1 MKLEA
6 ADVAW
11 VTAVATEVTDVI
23 IDFNL
28 VALSISSNSFLAS
41 SEPVFNCSTFLIKSF
56 KFSPY
61 SSAYSL
67 SKAIALSRLEK
78 APLLPSLRA

>member
-1 MKLEA
+1 MLASSSDWVHIFIKLEA

-11 VTAVATEVTDVI
+11 VTAVTTEVTDVI

-41 SEPVFNCSTFLIKSF
+41 SEPVFNCSIFLIRPS
-56 KFSPY
+56 KFLPY
-61 SSAYSL
+61 S
-67 SKAIALSRLEK
+67 
-78 APLLPSLRA
+78 